1 MDFLNDHINVFGLI
15 AALVILV
22 LTIYESSSL
31 IKEMRDSKSQ
41 GELVENGHLID
52 GIGEFANNV
61 PVGWIASFMCT
72 IVWAFWYFS
81 LGIR

>member
-1 MDFLNDHINVFGLI
+1 MH
-15 AALVILV
+15 
-22 LTIYESSSL
+22 
-31 IKEMRDSKSQ
+31 DSKSQ
-41 GELVENGHLID
+41 GELMENGHLFD

-61 PVGWIASFMCT
+61 PVGWIVSFMCT